1 MIELENVSFGYKKGR
16 DILDVAC
23 GTGVLF
29 PYYYEKGVASVTGID
44 ISGEMVKKGY
54 ETDKV
59 LMVGDAPGD
68 RDAAVKNG
76 VWYYPILV
84 GKEGFSWER
93 LLNEAF
99 PKLLDGSF
107 DEAYQAQLIREFE
120 ANLGV

>member
-1 MIELENVSFGYKKGR
+1 
-16 DILDVAC
+16 
-23 GTGVLF
+23 
-29 PYYYEKGVASVTGID
+29 
-44 ISGEMVKKGY
+44 MVKKGY

-107 DEAYQAQLIREFE
+107 DEAYQAQLIKEFE
-120 ANLGV
+120 SNLGV